1 MKEFITKQAI
11 INFPIEEEGN
21 LTGKIIARFFTSKVN
36 SDLTGATILVKYYF
50 LVPYT
55 GDPIIEDGLGEV
67 NQDVT
72 YFLKNNVIR
81 LNSTDLAAAT
91 NILDITTL
99 NTVAHNKVLNY
110 AWGLSNNDWEERS
123 SV

>member
-1 MKEFITKQAI
+1 MKEFITIQNKT
-11 INFPIEEEGN
+11 NFPIEEVGN
-21 LTGKIIARFFTSKVN
+21 VTGKIIARFFTCEVN
-36 SDLTGATILVKYYF
+36 SNLTGATILVKYYF

-55 GDPIIEDGLGEV
+55 GEPIIEEGLGEV
-67 NQDVT
+67 NQDVI
-72 YFLKNNVIR
+72 YFLKNNVVK

-110 AWGLSNNDWEERS
+110 AYGLTLNDWEERIS
-123 SV
+123 D